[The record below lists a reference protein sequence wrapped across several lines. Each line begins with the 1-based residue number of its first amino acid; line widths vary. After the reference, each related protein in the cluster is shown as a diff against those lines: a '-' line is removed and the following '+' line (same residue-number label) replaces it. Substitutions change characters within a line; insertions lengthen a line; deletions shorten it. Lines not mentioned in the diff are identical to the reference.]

1 MIDPLQ
7 PSQLVDRIRLAAAEA
22 SRGQRRVT
30 PESLAKGELPPVPE
44 PLAPPS
50 LPVRTGGKASEMARI
65 APSLEQAAEMLPRA
79 RQKLSVG
86 KNVPGVLRPLFRN
99 QGGYNH
105 ILLETLERL
114 IEVNRQLQRQNQE
127 LHERFISLQGW
138 MNEAAL
144 NSSLDHDW
152 MLAVENR
159 LRGVTSDRLAAL
171 EERLKAPYKP
181 PAMSGMATEPRSE
194 GEVAS

>member
-1 MIDPLQ
+1 MIDPL
-7 PSQLVDRIRLAAAEA
+7 PPRELIDRIRLAAAEA

-30 PESLAKGELPPVPE
+30 PESLAQGELPPVPA

-50 LPVRTGGKASEMARI
+50 LPGRTGGKAGGSAGI
-65 APSLEQAAEMLPRA
+65 TPPLEQAAEMLPRA

-86 KNVPGVLRPLFRN
+86 KNVPGLLRPLFRN

-105 ILLETLERL
+105 ILLETIDRL
-114 IEVNRQLQRQNQE
+114 IEANHQLQRQNQE
-127 LHERFISLQGW
+127 FHERFLALQGW

-171 EERLKAPYKP
+171 EERLKAAQKT
-181 PAMSGMATEPRSE
+181 PAPENPSGPRRPGTDETS
-194 GEVAS
+194 